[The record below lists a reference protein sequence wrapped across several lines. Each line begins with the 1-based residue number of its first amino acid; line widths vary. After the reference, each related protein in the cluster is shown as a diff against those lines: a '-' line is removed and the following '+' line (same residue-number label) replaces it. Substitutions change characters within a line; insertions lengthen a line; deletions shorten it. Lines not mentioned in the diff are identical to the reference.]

1 MSVTF
6 DPIQSRSCTD
16 RTSSR
21 PYALERLSAL
31 LGISNDDL
39 LGALRSGTR
48 LPALLADAASLP
60 LAVADSMLRDRRAVT
75 IA

>member
-1 MSVTF
+1 MSITL
-6 DPIQSRSCTD
+6 DPIQFRAGTSRAP
-16 RTSSR
+16 SR
-21 PYALERLSAL
+21 PPALERLSAL

-60 LAVADSMLRDRRAVT
+60 LAVADSMLRGRRAIT
-75 IA
+75 LG